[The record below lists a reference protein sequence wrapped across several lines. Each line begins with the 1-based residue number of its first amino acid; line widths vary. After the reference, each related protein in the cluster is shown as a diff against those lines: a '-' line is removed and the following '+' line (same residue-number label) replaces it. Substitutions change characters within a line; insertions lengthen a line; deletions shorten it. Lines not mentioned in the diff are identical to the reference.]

1 MGHYLY
7 VGTYTGGR
15 LSDHKDTGSGGIYCF
30 RMDALTGELSARRC
44 FGQNEIDPGFLAV
57 KGNLLLAE
65 NERKDVGTVRSFR
78 ILADGSLQFADRV
91 ETEDSKCAFLSTDAF
106 GSYIFATNY
115 ASGSLM
121 LIRHDGNGGLEL
133 VDRVQHYGRSVVPVR
148 QDSPR
153 AHSVKQTP
161 DGDGLIVPDLGM
173 DKIMKYR
180 LDRQTEKIYPDPEQP
195 FVEVEPGEG
204 PRHMVFTPDGKYIY
218 VNTEI
223 GNHIYAYAYDGV
235 SRRMEQI
242 QKISLLPE
250 VFDGKS
256 FCSEILISSDG
267 RFVYVGN
274 RGYDTIAV
282 FAVDAQTGHLT
293 PVGQYASG
301 GIGPRHMCLG
311 PSEDYLICA
320 NKDSDSIV
328 VLERSRQTGELGR
341 VIYRC
346 EVPAPS
352 CVVWKEI

>member
-1 MGHYLY
+1 MEYYLY
-7 VGTYTGGR
+7 VGTYTGGE
-15 LSDHKDTGSGGIYCF
+15 LSDHRDTGSGGIYCF
-30 RMDALTGELSARRC
+30 RMDPSTGELKERRC

-65 NERKDVGTVRSFR
+65 NERKDMGTVRAFR
-78 ILADGSLQFADRV
+78 ILTDGSLQFTDSVEADG
-91 ETEDSKCAFLSTDAF
+91 SKCAFLLPDAF
-106 GSYIFATNY
+106 GPYIFATNY

-121 LIRHDGNGGLEL
+121 LIRHNENGGLEL
-133 VDRVQHYGRSVVPVR
+133 ADQVQHYGKSVVPVR

-180 LDRQTEKIYPDPEQP
+180 LNRKQGKISSDEEQP

-204 PRHMVFTPDGKYIY
+204 PRHLVFAPNGKYIY

-223 GNHIYAYAYDGV
+223 GNHIYAYAYDGI
-235 SRRMEQI
+235 SHRMEEI
-242 QKISLLPE
+242 QKISLLPDS
-250 VFDGKS
+250 FDGKS

-282 FAVDAQTGHLT
+282 FATDENTGRLT
-293 PVGQYASG
+293 PVGQFASG
-301 GIGPRHMCLG
+301 GLGPRHICLG
-311 PSEDYLICA
+311 PTEEYLICA
-320 NKDSDSIV
+320 NKDSDGIT
-328 VLERSRQTGELGR
+328 VLERDRQTGELGR
-341 VIYRC
+341 VKYQY

-352 CVVWKEI
+352 CVVWKKI